1 MPTLGIIGGGQLG
14 SMLASAAKKLDIK
27 TIIFCDDK
35 NAPGQKFSDKFIC
48 ADYSDDKA
56 INQFADVSDIITF
69 EFENIPYET
78 LNKINK
84 IKSVLPHPSVNK
96 IIQNRLFEK
105 NFINKLNIRT
115 TLYTSVKKESEI
127 FENQN
132 FLPGILKTCTLGY
145 DGKGQYKINSI
156 DDLKNLTINYNNDY
170 ILEKFV
176 KLKKEISVIITRF
189 KSKQY
194 EIYEPFENSHEDQ
207 ILKNSKI
214 PADISKENF
223 EKSKLWTT
231 QIAEKLDYVGTLCV
245 EFFIDKN
252 DILYVNEI
260 APRVHNSGHL
270 TINAYNVSQFENHV
284 RAVCQLK
291 KIKLSKTSNAEMIN
305 LLGNQITLY
314 KNKNLKPN
322 EFFFDYLKK
331 EIKPKRKMGHLTILK
346 K

>member
-194 EIYEPFENSHEDQ
+194 EIYEPFENVHEDQ
-207 ILKNSKI
+207 ILKSSKI
-214 PADISKENF
+214 PAKISDEIVN
-223 EKSKLWTT
+223 KSKLWTK
-231 QIAEKLDYVGTLCV
+231 QIAEELDYIGTLCV
-245 EFFIDKN
+245 EFFIDAN
-252 DILYVNEI
+252 DNLYVNEI

-270 TINAYNVSQFENHV
+270 TINAYNVSQFENHI
-284 RAVCQLK
+284 RAICNFE
-291 KIKLSKTSNAEMIN
+291 KIKLKKLSNAEMIN
-305 LLGNQITLY
+305 LLGDQILIQR
-314 KNKNLKPN
+314 KRKLQSN
-322 EFFFDYLKK
+322 EFFYDYLKK